1 MKIKSLVK
9 DRDHVK
15 TRTHVSEDDK
25 DEIREKKGFHEV

>member
-15 TRTHVSEDDK
+15 TSTHISEDNK
-25 DEIREKKGFHEV
+25 NEIREKKGFYKI